1 MAPDFF
7 QKIAFLVSKP
17 SELFRQ
23 VKGKENGG
31 FWKTFLFLMTIVMV
45 SGVLSGF
52 SGLFYGG
59 GYSYFSPIAFIA
71 SNLVAL
77 LYSSVVLIVLSKLFL
92 GKNGWKE
99 TFKAVAYSA
108 TIPIFVQALPTGYF
122 SVFLLPLNIIAF
134 GYSIVLLAKGLIILN
149 ELSLG
154 KAIGAIIVFVLFT
167 LGIFAFLLFG
177 VLIPSISGIF

>member
-7 QKIAFLVSKP
+7 QQIALLASNP

-31 FWKTFLFLMTIVMV
+31 FWKTFIFLATIVLV

-52 SGLFYGG
+52 SGFFYGG
-59 GYSYFSPIAFIA
+59 GYSSFSPISFIA
-71 SNLVAL
+71 LNLVAL
-77 LYSSVVLIVLSKLFL
+77 LYSSVVLIVISKLFI

-108 TIPIFVQALPTGYF
+108 AIPIFVRALPIGKIST
-122 SVFLLPLNIIAF
+122 FLLPIDLLAF
-134 GYSIVLLAKGLIILN
+134 GYSLVLLAKGLIILN

-167 LGIFAFLLFG
+167 LGIFAFLLLG
-177 VLIPSISGIF
+177 VILPSIRGVF

>member
-7 QKIAFLVSKP
+7 QKIALLVSKP

-23 VKGKENGG
+23 VKGPENGG

-45 SGVLSGF
+45 SGILSGF
-52 SGLFYGG
+52 SGFLYGG
-59 GYSYFSPIAFIA
+59 GYSSFSPIAFIA
-71 SNLVAL
+71 SNLAVL

-99 TFKAVAYSA
+99 TFKAVAYSSA
-108 TIPIFVQALPTGYF
+108 IPIFIQALPIGQIST
-122 SVFLLPLNIIAF
+122 FLLPINLLAF
-134 GYSIVLLAKGLIILN
+134 GYSVVLLAKGLIILN

-177 VLIPSISGIF
+177 VLIPSIRGIF